1 MAAKS
6 KTNKKSLLTPQ
17 NLNMAYGL
25 GASIVILGALFKIL
39 HWEIPGTPINGSLLL
54 AIGLITEA
62 LIFGISAFE
71 KVDDG
76 IDWSI
81 VYPELAGGEARQQ
94 DADAEGLLSKKLD
107 KIFYDSDQVIEEKLG
122 VDVSMIFEY
131 EGEEGFREREKDILQ
146 ELVSKKNIVLA
157 TGGGI
162 ILSKSNRDL
171 LSENGIVIYLKS
183 NQKDLILRTKNDKTR
198 PLLKNGNIE
207 LIIKKLCKE
216 REPLYEEI
224 ADFEIMTKNK
234 RIHEVVNEI
243 ITIIN

>member
-1 MAAKS
+1 MAC
-6 KTNKKSLLTPQ
+6 
-17 NLNMAYGL
+17 LNMKKYKNIYL
-25 GASIVILGALFKIL
+25 
-39 HWEIPGTPINGSLLL
+39 
-54 AIGLITEA
+54 IGLMGSGKTTLGKI
-62 LIFGISAFE
+62 
-71 KVDDG
+71 
-76 IDWSI
+76 
-81 VYPELAGGEARQQ
+81 
-94 DADAEGLLSKKLD
+94 LSKKLD

-122 VDVSMIFEY
+122 VDVPMIFEY
-131 EGEEGFREREKDILQ
+131 EGEVGFREREKDILQ
-146 ELVSKKNIVLA
+146 ELVGKKNIVLA

-183 NQKDLILRTKNDKTR
+183 NQKDLILRMKNDKTR

-207 LIIKKLCKE
+207 EIIKKLCKE
-216 REPLYEEI
+216 REPLYQEI

>member
-1 MAAKS
+1 M
-6 KTNKKSLLTPQ
+6 KKYKNIYL
-17 NLNMAYGL
+17 
-25 GASIVILGALFKIL
+25 
-39 HWEIPGTPINGSLLL
+39 
-54 AIGLITEA
+54 IGLMGSGKTTLGKI
-62 LIFGISAFE
+62 
-71 KVDDG
+71 
-76 IDWSI
+76 
-81 VYPELAGGEARQQ
+81 
-94 DADAEGLLSKKLD
+94 LSKKLD
-107 KIFYDSDQVIEEKLG
+107 KHFYDSDQVIEEKLG
-122 VDVSMIFEY
+122 VNVPMIFEY
-131 EGEEGFREREKDILQ
+131 EGEAGFREREKDSLI

-183 NQKDLILRTKNDKTR
+183 NQKDLIKRMKNDKTR

-207 LIIKKLCKE
+207 EIIKKLCKE

-234 RIHEVVNEI
+234 RIHEVINEI

>member
-1 MAAKS
+1 MGS
-6 KTNKKSLLTPQ
+6 GKTT
-17 NLNMAYGL
+17 L
-25 GASIVILGALFKIL
+25 GKI
-39 HWEIPGTPINGSLLL
+39 
-54 AIGLITEA
+54 
-62 LIFGISAFE
+62 
-71 KVDDG
+71 
-76 IDWSI
+76 
-81 VYPELAGGEARQQ
+81 
-94 DADAEGLLSKKLD
+94 LSKKLD

-234 RIHEVVNEI
+234 RVHEVVNEI
-243 ITIIN
+243 IRIIKLNL

>member
-1 MAAKS
+1 M
-6 KTNKKSLLTPQ
+6 KKYKNIYL
-17 NLNMAYGL
+17 
-25 GASIVILGALFKIL
+25 
-39 HWEIPGTPINGSLLL
+39 
-54 AIGLITEA
+54 IGLMGSGKTTLGKI
-62 LIFGISAFE
+62 
-71 KVDDG
+71 
-76 IDWSI
+76 
-81 VYPELAGGEARQQ
+81 
-94 DADAEGLLSKKLD
+94 LSKKLD
-107 KIFYDSDQVIEEKLG
+107 KTFFDSDQVIEEKLG
-122 VDVSMIFEY
+122 VDVPMIFEY
-131 EGEEGFREREKDILQ
+131 EGEAGFREREKDSLK

-224 ADFEIMTKNK
+224 ADFKIATKNK

-243 ITIIN
+243 IRLIK

>member
-1 MAAKS
+1 M
-6 KTNKKSLLTPQ
+6 
-17 NLNMAYGL
+17 
-25 GASIVILGALFKIL
+25 
-39 HWEIPGTPINGSLLL
+39 
-54 AIGLITEA
+54 
-62 LIFGISAFE
+62 
-71 KVDDG
+71 
-76 IDWSI
+76 
-81 VYPELAGGEARQQ
+81 
-94 DADAEGLLSKKLD
+94 
-107 KIFYDSDQVIEEKLG
+107 IEEKLG

-234 RIHEVVNEI
+234 RVHEVVNEI
-243 ITIIN
+243 IRIIKLN

>member
-1 MAAKS
+1 MGAGKSTIGREMANALGRPFLDIDHEVVKS
-6 KTNKKSLLTPQ
+6 S
-17 NLNMAYGL
+17 
-25 GASIVILGALFKIL
+25 GADIQ
-39 HWEIPGTPINGSLLL
+39 W
-54 AIGLITEA
+54 
-62 LIFGISAFE
+62 IF
-71 KVDDG
+71 
-76 IDWSI
+76 
-81 VYPELAGGEARQQ
+81 
-94 DADAEGLLSKKLD
+94 
-107 KIFYDSDQVIEEKLG
+107 
-122 VDVSMIFEY
+122 DV

-183 NQKDLILRTKNDKTR
+183 NQKDLIKRMKNDKTR

-207 LIIKKLCKE
+207 EIIKKLCKE
-216 REPLYEEI
+216 REPLYQEI

>member
-1 MAAKS
+1 MEKY
-6 KTNKKSLLTPQ
+6 KNIYL
-17 NLNMAYGL
+17 
-25 GASIVILGALFKIL
+25 
-39 HWEIPGTPINGSLLL
+39 
-54 AIGLITEA
+54 IGLMGSGKTTLGKI
-62 LIFGISAFE
+62 
-71 KVDDG
+71 
-76 IDWSI
+76 
-81 VYPELAGGEARQQ
+81 
-94 DADAEGLLSKKLD
+94 LSKKLD
-107 KIFYDSDQVIEEKLG
+107 KQFYDSDHVIEEKLG
-122 VDVSMIFEY
+122 VDVPMIFEY
-131 EGEEGFREREKDILQ
+131 EGEAGFREREKDSLI

-183 NQKDLILRTKNDKTR
+183 NQKELIKRMKNDKTR

-207 LIIKKLCKE
+207 EIIKELCKE

>member
-1 MAAKS
+1 M
-6 KTNKKSLLTPQ
+6 KKYKNIYL
-17 NLNMAYGL
+17 
-25 GASIVILGALFKIL
+25 
-39 HWEIPGTPINGSLLL
+39 
-54 AIGLITEA
+54 IGLMGSGKTTLGKI
-62 LIFGISAFE
+62 
-71 KVDDG
+71 
-76 IDWSI
+76 
-81 VYPELAGGEARQQ
+81 
-94 DADAEGLLSKKLD
+94 LSKKLD
-107 KIFYDSDQVIEEKLG
+107 KQFYDSDNVIEEKLG
-122 VDVSMIFEY
+122 VDVPMIFEY
-131 EGEEGFREREKDILQ
+131 EGEAGFRERETDCLK

-162 ILSKSNRDL
+162 VLSKSNRDL

-234 RIHEVVNEI
+234 RVHEVVNEI
-243 ITIIN
+243 IRIIKLN

>member
-1 MAAKS
+1 MKRY
-6 KTNKKSLLTPQ
+6 KNIYL
-17 NLNMAYGL
+17 
-25 GASIVILGALFKIL
+25 
-39 HWEIPGTPINGSLLL
+39 
-54 AIGLITEA
+54 IGLMGSGKTTLGKI
-62 LIFGISAFE
+62 
-71 KVDDG
+71 
-76 IDWSI
+76 
-81 VYPELAGGEARQQ
+81 
-94 DADAEGLLSKKLD
+94 LSKKLE
-107 KIFYDSDQVIEEKLG
+107 KIFIDSDQVIEEKLG

-162 ILSKSNRDL
+162 ILSESNRDL

-198 PLLKNGNIE
+198 PLLKNGNVE
-207 LIIKKLCKE
+207 LIIKKLCQE

-224 ADFEIMTKNK
+224 ADFKIATKNK

-243 ITIIN
+243 IRVIK

>member
-1 MAAKS
+1 MGS
-6 KTNKKSLLTPQ
+6 GKTT
-17 NLNMAYGL
+17 L
-25 GASIVILGALFKIL
+25 GKI
-39 HWEIPGTPINGSLLL
+39 
-54 AIGLITEA
+54 
-62 LIFGISAFE
+62 
-71 KVDDG
+71 
-76 IDWSI
+76 
-81 VYPELAGGEARQQ
+81 
-94 DADAEGLLSKKLD
+94 LSKKLD

-234 RIHEVVNEI
+234 RVHEVVNEI
-243 ITIIN
+243 IRIIKLN

>member
-1 MAAKS
+1 MGS
-6 KTNKKSLLTPQ
+6 GKTT
-17 NLNMAYGL
+17 L
-25 GASIVILGALFKIL
+25 GKI
-39 HWEIPGTPINGSLLL
+39 
-54 AIGLITEA
+54 
-62 LIFGISAFE
+62 
-71 KVDDG
+71 
-76 IDWSI
+76 
-81 VYPELAGGEARQQ
+81 
-94 DADAEGLLSKKLD
+94 LSKKFD

-234 RIHEVVNEI
+234 RVHEVVNEI
-243 ITIIN
+243 IRIIKLN